1 MQVSRSDVST
11 TKITPFPLED
21 RFLKLPIAKYLEN
34 EGIEPNAPQIAMI
47 NMIEDPRYRFVNCIY
62 SRRTGKTYMGNVVA
76 FLKLLEPGTTVLII
90 APNYSL
96 ASISWL
102 QQLQMIKKHGLETER
117 ANAKDKELVLENG
130 SLLKIASVGNA
141 NAALGRSYDLVLF
154 DESAIDDRGGDAFN
168 VVLSPTLDK
177 PNSKAIFISTPRG
190 NNWAKDFYD
199 HGSDPSMPEWSSAL
213 ATYKDNPRVPKSV
226 IDSARKAM
234 SKSQFA
240 QEFECSFFTREGV
253 IYESFDFEKHLFNLE
268 TCGIDFTDRDRF
280 EAIIGL
286 DPGYRDETAICVVR
300 YDFINDYFYLVEE
313 YQQAGKS
320 TSQHAQVLFRMQEEY
335 EPEAIFIDSAAAQMG
350 FDLAMEHDVST
361 SKANKSI
368 LDGIAFV
375 QMLIEQDKLYVA
387 DHLVHVKEM
396 FTNYIWKPNAI
407 KEQALHNSFSHM
419 ADAIRYCL
427 YSYDR
432 N

>member
-1 MQVSRSDVST
+1 MLVSRAKVST
-11 TKITPFPLED
+11 TEITPFTLEE
-21 RFLKLPIAKYLEN
+21 RFLKLPIEKYLET

-47 NMIEDPRYRFVNCIY
+47 NMVQDPQYRFVNCVY
-62 SRRTGKTYMGNVVA
+62 SRRTGKTYFGNVIA

-96 ASISWL
+96 ANISWMA
-102 QQLQMIKKHGLETER
+102 QLGMVKKHGLETER

-154 DESAIDDRGGDAFN
+154 DESAIDDRGGEAFN

-190 NNWAKDFYD
+190 DNWCKQFYD
-199 HGSDPSMPEWSSAL
+199 FGFDDSMSEWASAL
-213 ATYKDNPRVPKSV
+213 ATYKDNPRVPESV
-226 IDSARKAM
+226 ITSARKAM
-234 SKSQFA
+234 SKAQFA
-240 QEFECSFFTREGV
+240 QEFECSFTTREGV
-253 IYESFDFEKHLFNLE
+253 IYEDFDFEKHLFNLE
-268 TCGIDFTDRDRF
+268 ECGIDFTDRDRF
-280 EAIIGL
+280 ESIMGI
-286 DPGYRDETAICVVR
+286 DPGYRDATAVIAVKF
-300 YDFINDYFYLVEE
+300 DFVNDKFYLIEE
-313 YQQAGKS
+313 YQAAGMS
-320 TSQHAQVLFRMQEEY
+320 TAQHAEHIGRMDQEY
-335 EPEAIFIDSAAAQMG
+335 EPEAIFIDYAAAQFG
-350 FDLAMEHDVST
+350 ADLALEHDIST

-375 QMLIEQDKLYVA
+375 QMLIQQDKLYVA
-387 DHLVHVKEM
+387 DNLTHVKET
-396 FTNYIWKPNAI
+396 FTNYIWKEKAI
-407 KEQALHNSFSHM
+407 KETPLHNDYSHM

-432 N
+432 Y